1 MSKYSDERKMLAENT
16 LLMMQ
21 PISEGVDEVESVESG
36 GSQSKGGTEIMAPSE
51 SFYSE
56 SKTVLVYPFIR
67 NIIVADDLLINL
79 EVLKNQLS
87 ENGVL
92 DRCTFCT
99 NGQESIDVAKRMF
112 EQQIKQNDS
121 SKLATPVSLMLLDF

>member
-1 MSKYSDERKMLAENT
+1 MSKYSDERKILAENT

-36 GSQSKGGTEIMAPSE
+36 GSQSKGGIEIMAPSE